1 MGFVQTIWF
10 TSGNA
15 EAIGDLMQ
23 QWNAAEAGSA
33 PGYLGSRL
41 LADRDHPNHYLVVVD
56 FASAEAAEQNNA
68 RPETQAWSAKF
79 RALVD
84 GEPSWGNFDV
94 VTSTG

>member
-15 EAIGDLMQ
+15 EAIADLMQ
-23 QWNAAEAGSA
+23 EWHAAEAGTA

-41 LADRDHPNHYLVVVD
+41 LADRNHPHHYLVVVD
-56 FASAEAAEQNNA
+56 FTSADAAERNNA
-68 RPETQAWSAKF
+68 RPQTQAWSEKF

-84 GEPSWGNFDV
+84 GEPSWGNFDEV
-94 VTSTG
+94 ASSG